1 MDMVSKYGLTVL
13 AMKVSGE
20 IMLHA
25 EEENSSILMVMS
37 MMANGQMIKPTDTEF
52 TLMQMAHATRVNG
65 LMINNMEKEKKHGS
79 MAVNTTDTT

>member
-1 MDMVSKYGLTVL
+1 MDMVSKYGLTEL

-20 IMLHA
+20 ITLLA
-25 EEENSSILMVMS
+25 EEENSSTLMVMS

-65 LMINNMEKEKKHGS
+65 LMISNMEREKKHGLMVAS
-79 MAVNTTDTT
+79 TTVIT